1 MCHRISRN
9 SPIIEAQCQSNKILY
24 FTSTDTEILFEL
36 NKKTQGEEWIYHNKK
51 IEYKYNSWGYRTKEF
66 TELSDDYILTFGCS
80 FTEGIGL
87 HYDDM
92 WSTKLGKKL
101 NLDVFNLGMGA
112 SGVDYQFYNTILF
125 QNFILEKKKLP
136 KLVVY
141 QWPMSFRTSAFFKL
155 KEDNK
160 TDLIMEFFSPH
171 FIEETGKKKV
181 LNSFYDWFKDG
192 FVNDGGDS
200 VKQNYLYTMLCNNIW
215 KSLNIPVINWTYD
228 EDFENLNDEIF
239 NLNFQIH
246 RIYDDTMIR
255 GRDLMHNGHL
265 AQDLVVNK
273 IIENLNGHGFSK

>member
-1 MCHRISRN
+1 MSFRISKN
-9 SPIIEAQCQSNKILY
+9 SPIIEAQYQLNKILD
-24 FTSTDTEILFEL
+24 FSSTDTKDLFEF
-36 NKKTQGEEWIYHNKK
+36 NKKIQGEEWIYYNKK

-66 TELSDDYILTFGCS
+66 SELSDDYILIFGCS

-112 SGVDYQFYNTILF
+112 SGADYQFYNTILF

-141 QWPMSFRTSAFFKL
+141 QWPMPFRTSAFFKL
-155 KEDNK
+155 REDNK
-160 TDLIMEFFSPH
+160 TDLIMEFFSPN
-171 FIEETGKKKV
+171 FIEETGEKKV
-181 LNSFYDWFKDG
+181 MNSFNEWFKDG
-192 FVNDGGDS
+192 FINDGGDLI
-200 VKQNYLYTMLCNNIW
+200 KQNYLYPMSCNNVW
-215 KSLNIPVINWTYD
+215 KSLNVPVINWTYD

-239 NLNFQIH
+239 DLNFQIH
-246 RIYDDTMIR
+246 RINDDTMVR

-273 IIENLNGHGFSK
+273 IIENLNNYGFSK